1 MHPGMHP
8 IDDDLVRR
16 LIAGQFP
23 QWAGLAL
30 RRLRSGGPVNAMYRL
45 GDDLVVRL
53 PLVQG
58 GVSDV
63 AMERTWLPR
72 LAPLLPTAIPEVRG
86 AGEPAEGYPWPWSV
100 YGWLAGQTPEPGALS
115 EPARLAEDLAAFVAA
130 MRGITLPGAP
140 QAHRGGPV
148 ASLDTPTRAAIEEL
162 RGIPQEGIDCDAAV
176 AVWEEALRAPGW
188 DGPPVWLH
196 ADLMPG
202 NLLVD
207 GGRLSAV
214 IDFGCVGAGDPAC
227 DLFPAWNLLP
237 ASSREVFREALGADD
252 AAWCRGRGRTLSQ
265 ALIALPYYRRT
276 NPAMA
281 GNARHV
287 IQAIIGEA

>member
-30 RRLRSGGPVNAMYRL
+30 RRLRSGGTVNAMYRL

-140 QAHRGGPV
+140 QAHRGGPSPRSIRRLARRSRNCAGSRRR
-148 ASLDTPTRAAIEEL
+148 ASTAMPPSRCGRRHCARRA
-162 RGIPQEGIDCDAAV
+162 GT
-176 AVWEEALRAPGW
+176 
-188 DGPPVWLH
+188 
-196 ADLMPG
+196 
-202 NLLVD
+202 
-207 GGRLSAV
+207 GRQC
-214 IDFGCVGAGDPAC
+214 GCMRI
-227 DLFPAWNLLP
+227 
-237 ASSREVFREALGADD
+237 S
-252 AAWCRGRGRTLSQ
+252 CRGTCWW
-265 ALIALPYYRRT
+265 
-276 NPAMA
+276 MA
-281 GNARHV
+281 AG
-287 IQAIIGEA
+287 